1 MADQDITIGITAI
14 DEASDVIAAA
24 SNNIDSSCKQVTE
37 AQNDLSAAV
46 EASLPPLTASEQAQM
61 DDASAAIQLNNAED
75 NLQDAQ
81 NNLNNAI
88 TEYGTDSTQAASALR
103 DLNSA
108 QGDVN
113 TLQTQVAESTKQSE
127 GSLRSLTVGASG
139 AATAGFNLY
148 NAYDRVNQSQI
159 SLDRANLMVKT
170 STKSLEDAQRSVTE
184 AVTLHGAGSQE
195 AQKAEEA
202 LSIAQ
207 DRLTLANERAEQAQT
222 NVNRAMMSA
231 ALQVIP
237 STITMVDSLSRVWK
251 NFPDMT
257 GVLETLGSNIT
268 MVGNKALI
276 ASVSV
281 AGFVGGFVVGYE
293 AITQF
298 GDALGPVGRALMV
311 VVPAIIAA
319 AAAVWMLKEGITLG
333 VATVAL
339 VAAGL
344 AVGAMVANLQNYGNG
359 LGQGEKVPAMA
370 AGGVVESPTFAL
382 VGEAGPE
389 IVMPLN
395 QYEAQRPKNSG
406 LDANNPQQ
414 VSIDLGGMHFYGDIA
429 DSKFLEKAA
438 TYTADKIS
446 EAVNLRRGT

>member
-1 MADQDITIGITAI
+1 MADQDIEITLTAVDDASAVI
-14 DEASDVIAAA
+14 DEASQKINADVEEVSTAQQGMSDAV
-24 SNNIDSSCKQVTE
+24 DESS
-37 AQNDLSAAV
+37 
-46 EASLPPLTASEQAQM
+46 
-61 DDASAAIQLNNAED
+61 
-75 NLQDAQ
+75 
-81 NNLNNAI
+81 
-88 TEYGTDSTQAASALR
+88 
-103 DLNSA
+103 
-108 QGDVN
+108 
-113 TLQTQVAESTKQSE
+113 
-127 GSLRSLTVGASG
+127 GSLRDFTVGASG

-148 NAYDRVNQSQI
+148 NAYDRVNISEI
-159 SLDRANLMVKT
+159 SLDRSNLMVK
-170 STKSLEDAQRSVTE
+170 SSSKSLEDAQRAVTD
-184 AVTLHGAGSQE
+184 AVTLHGAGSEQ

-207 DRLTLANERAEQAQT
+207 DRLTVANERAEQAQT
-222 NVNRAMMSA
+222 NVNRAMLSA

-281 AGFVGGFVVGYE
+281 AGFVGGFLVGYE
-293 AITQF
+293 AINQF

-319 AAAVWMLKEGITLG
+319 AAAVWMLQEGITLG

-359 LGQGEKVPAMA
+359 LGQGSKVPAMA

-389 IVMPLN
+389 IVMPLS
-395 QYEAQRPKNSG
+395 QYEAKRSKSSG

-438 TYTADKIS
+438 IYTADKIS